1 MRETW
6 LGGFIRENDAGE
18 PIFVI
23 RKRVD
28 GHQYEVSTRCRTE
41 RAALKQLER
50 FEADPAN
57 YSPSGDDKKAVYL
70 DEQLAKEFL
79 VHCRDVKKN
88 SPLWL
93 AKQKSYVAWWA
104 GQLAGVS
111 LTRVSLTEHIEP
123 ALEGKKARGHRI
135 ATLKAIYSWLRKV
148 KHALTPAQDPTFGTL
163 SVPQSDPNA
172 RLIKDKAI
180 PKEAYLKVREQLDG
194 HWRAALDVQAG
205 TGWHITEVKRF
216 AEGGLTEAHPQK
228 EKAKAKGI
236 AGVLVCPETK
246 AGGLLRTAVGK
257 EVLAAADL
265 LLERGSFSVEKYG
278 LAVHEARKAA
288 NAKILEDAKL
298 SKSKKKPE
306 LIESFTPGRMRHSV
320 ATWAINSGADP
331 AQVSAFLNHKNPR
344 TTRKFYATHAVATK
358 VPTLL

>member
-1 MRETW
+1 MRKTW
-6 LGGFIRENDAGE
+6 LGGFIRENEDGE
-18 PIFVI
+18 PIYVI

-28 GHQYEVSTRCRTE
+28 GHQYEVSTRCHTE

-50 FEADPAN
+50 FEADPSS
-57 YSPSGDDKKAVYL
+57 YSPSGDDKAPLFL
-70 DEQLAKEFL
+70 DAELAEAFL
-79 VHCRDVKKN
+79 TFCRDVKRN

-93 AKQKSYVAWWA
+93 NKQKAYVGWWA
-104 GQLAGVS
+104 GKLEGLSLA
-111 LTRVSLTEHIEP
+111 RVSLTGHIEP
-123 ALEGKKARGHRI
+123 ALVGTKARAHRI
-135 ATLKAIYSWLRKV
+135 ATIKAIYSWLRKV

-172 RLIKDKAI
+172 RLMKDKAVS
-180 PKEAYLKVREQLDG
+180 KKDYLKTREQLDG

-216 AEGGLTEAHPQK
+216 AEGGAIEDHPQK
-228 EKAKAKGI
+228 SKAKGV

-257 EVLAAADL
+257 DVLVAAGL
-265 LLERGSFSVEKYG
+265 LLERGTFSVEKYG
-278 LAVHEARKAA
+278 LAMKAA
-288 NAKILEDAKL
+288 CLTAGV
-298 SKSKKKPE
+298 PG
-306 LIESFTPGRMRHSV
+306 FTPGRMRHSV